1 MNLTTEFGKPP
12 QRTVRNGSLSTRAGR
27 LPVNVTRR
35 DVQARRDLRSADTGT
50 ASAEHTTILSSGMLF
65 LRSSELLLDVTGE
78 QSAREREPD
87 VLAEEVLLPAR
98 DGSENA
104 AERVSLGPGL
114 TKKSSDLQS
123 KKTDQ
128 DLTDSNQSSLTGE
141 QSAREREPDV
151 LAEEVLLHAVD
162 GSESAAERVSL
173 GTGLPSSNHQEKTSE
188 SSVVLSQELANSED
202 QIEDAK
208 SGTESAEERASLGS
222 SLSSPSDQLNTVQS
236 ASVIQRSAESRDVTV
251 TARR

>member
-1 MNLTTEFGKPP
+1 MNLTTGFGKPP
-12 QRTVRNGSLSTRAGR
+12 PRTVRNGSLSTRAGR
-27 LPVNVTRR
+27 LLVNVTRR

-50 ASAEHTTILSSGMLF
+50 VSAEYTTILSSGMLF
-65 LRSSELLLDVTGE
+65 LRLSELLLDLTGE

-98 DGSENA
+98 DGSESA

-128 DLTDSNQSSLTGE
+128 DLTDSNQSSLTL
-141 QSAREREPDV
+141 S
-151 LAEEVLLHAVD
+151 
-162 GSESAAERVSL
+162 
-173 GTGLPSSNHQEKTSE
+173 SSNQQEKTSE
-188 SSVVLSQELANSED
+188 SSVVLSQEFANSED

-208 SGTESAEERASLGS
+208 SGTESAEERVSLGS
-222 SLSSPSDQLNTVQS
+222 SLSSPSNQLNTVQS

-251 TARR
+251 TAIR